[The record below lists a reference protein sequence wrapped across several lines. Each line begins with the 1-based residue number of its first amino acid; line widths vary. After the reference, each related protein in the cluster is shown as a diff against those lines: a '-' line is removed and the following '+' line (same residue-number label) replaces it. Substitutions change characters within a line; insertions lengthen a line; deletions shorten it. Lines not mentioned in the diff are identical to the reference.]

1 MRLLRTYVLK
11 EFFHQFVIML
21 SVFTFVLLVGNLVK
35 LADLLIN
42 KGVHPS
48 YVAQLFLNLLP
59 YLLSYAIPMSVLTGT
74 LLAFGRL
81 AADNEITAMRAT
93 GITLYRIGVPMA
105 VLGLI
110 FSILCLWIHDRWMPE
125 ARFASRRLL
134 KEIGV
139 KRPTAYLE
147 PGTFIKDFEGYV
159 LFIYGIEG
167 EELLNVRIYQPQ
179 EGKPTRTIIAERGTF
194 AFSPPDQTL
203 RLTLYDGTSDEPDL
217 RDPTTFY
224 KLNFREYIVTMRYKR
239 DLSETI
245 EKKPKDMTIDEL
257 RQEIQRMT
265 EQGVDPTPLRTELHK
280 KFSLSFSSLAF
291 VLLAFPLA
299 VITRRGE
306 RAIGFGVSLIVI
318 IGYYILMAVGDALA
332 LRQLCPPMLGMWFP
346 NVLLLTIGLI
356 LLHKVAT
363 Q

>member
-1 MRLLRTYVLK
+1 MRLLRAYVLR
-11 EFFHQFVIML
+11 EFFQQFLVML
-21 SVFTFVLLVGNLVK
+21 AVFTFVLLVGNLVK

-42 KGVHPS
+42 KGVHPA
-48 YVAQLFLNLLP
+48 YVAQLFLHLLP
-59 YLLSYAIPMSVLTGT
+59 YLLSYAIPMAVLTST

-81 AADNEITAMRAT
+81 AADNEITAMRAA
-93 GITLYRIGVPMA
+93 GIALSRIGIPVA

-110 FSILCLWIHDRWMPE
+110 FSMICLLINDRWMPH
-125 ARFASRRLL
+125 ARFASRKLL

-139 KRPTAYLE
+139 QRPTAYLE

-167 EELLNVRIYQPQ
+167 DQLRNVRIYQPQ
-179 EGKPTRTIIAERGTF
+179 EDRPTRTIIAERGTF
-194 AFSPPDQTL
+194 TFMPATQTL
-203 RLTLYDGTSDEPDL
+203 RMTLYDGTSDEPDP

-224 KLNFREYIVTMRYKR
+224 KLNFVEYIVTMRYQR
-239 DLSETI
+239 DLAETL
-245 EKKPKDMTIDEL
+245 EKKPKDMTVDEL
-257 RQEIQRMT
+257 RREIQRLT
-265 EQGVDPTPLRTELHK
+265 AQAVDPTPLRTELHK
-280 KFSLSFSSLAF
+280 KFSLSFSSLSF

-318 IGYYILMAVGDALA
+318 IAYYILLAVGDALA
-332 LRQLCPPMLGMWFP
+332 LRQLCPPVISVWLP
-346 NVLLLTIGLI
+346 NVLLLMVGGF
-356 LLHKVAT
+356 LLRKAAS